1 MHYQENLQ
9 QNVEIIQLSVHMFEE
24 SLGKKYL
31 CWTKWDEII
40 SEFAFFYQS
49 IHYVLLSNKRYFRI
63 PTYRFSVGGMSKVV
77 RI

>member
-24 SLGKKYL
+24 SFWKKYL

-40 SEFAFFYQS
+40 SEFAFF
-49 IHYVLLSNKRYFRI
+49 
-63 PTYRFSVGGMSKVV
+63 
-77 RI
+77 

>member
-40 SEFAFFYQS
+40 SEFAICFDKSF
-49 IHYVLLSNKRYFRI
+49 HYISLEQ
-63 PTYRFSVGGMSKVV
+63 
-77 RI
+77 

>member
-40 SEFAFFYQS
+40 SEFAFF
-49 IHYVLLSNKRYFRI
+49 L
-63 PTYRFSVGGMSKVV
+63 PEFSLCFIRAIKG
-77 RI
+77 ILEYI

>member
-40 SEFAFFYQS
+40 CEFAICFDKSF
-49 IHYVLLSNKRYFRI
+49 HYISLEQ
-63 PTYRFSVGGMSKVV
+63 
-77 RI
+77 

>member
-40 SEFAFFYQS
+40 SEFAICFDKSFHS
-49 IHYVLLSNKRYFRI
+49 REKLKNVLVRKPGRKSYYFSLILS
-63 PTYRFSVGGMSKVV
+63 
-77 RI
+77 